1 MDKDTL
7 NKLYQM
13 INHNLNGLK
22 ISSSPSFN
30 APLLTRLTDELIKN
44 NNNLHEQYKTRFE
57 SSTNNNNKL
66 YEEFKS
72 SSFISQ
78 FELEEKINKCKNE
91 NSKNI
96 YAIDEELLAAK
107 REGISKYKD
116 KENVHIKKIHFINLN
131 KKENKETYIKEIT
144 NINNERIHA
153 KQRYNE
159 LASDLSSINE
169 QKQYKYNHSINA
181 SVNKNQKEKIE
192 FEQYL
197 NEKIQFLENLLE
209 QEIEKSKK
217 EITEEELI
225 IADKTIMSNNAITK
239 LSDDYKKRV
248 HAQVKGYS
256 SVAEME
262 NGIEKTGDFSNNE
275 KIYQGIK
282 KTGKK
287 MHDNEAS
294 FKKTGL
300 QAREMPDKVFKRE
313 EMYESKDGFDMR
325 QTIDHLKSFSDANKP
340 SLKENIKLKTVFFKK
355 TNFLNEE
362 HMISRIPDEFKNE
375 GEQFKMKDKKGT
387 EYIVEWNNNKA
398 HVLSYENKEKINET
412 LDKFHKIINFES
424 ITKEKTTNDIR
435 LNENKNINRML
446 KIMRNINKND

>member
-1 MDKDTL
+1 MERIITVKAL
-7 NKLYQM
+7 K
-13 INHNLNGLK
+13 NL
-22 ISSSPSFN
+22 ISESSSEFKAKLGANVESE
-30 APLLTRLTDELIKN
+30 DKKN
-44 NNNLHEQYKTRFE
+44 NGKAYSDAKKRAKDYDGGLSKE
-57 SSTNNNNKL
+57 
-66 YEEFKS
+66 
-72 SSFISQ
+72 IG
-78 FELEEKINKCKNE
+78 EEKPNYEKVDGNKTTLDYCPE
-91 NSKNI
+91 N
-96 YAIDEELLAAK
+96 A
-107 REGISKYKD
+107 
-116 KENVHIKKIHFINLN
+116 
-131 KKENKETYIKEIT
+131 T
-144 NINNERIHA
+144 
-153 KQRYNE
+153 
-159 LASDLSSINE
+159 
-169 QKQYKYNHSINA
+169 
-181 SVNKNQKEKIE
+181 
-192 FEQYL
+192 
-197 NEKIQFLENLLE
+197 
-209 QEIEKSKK
+209 
-217 EITEEELI
+217 
-225 IADKTIMSNNAITK
+225 
-239 LSDDYKKRV
+239 DDYKKRV
-248 HAQVKGYS
+248 HAQVKGYT

-262 NGIEKTGDFSNNE
+262 NGIEKAGDFSNND

-340 SLKENIKLKTVFFKK
+340 SLKENTKLKTVFFKK

-398 HVLSYENKEKINET
+398 HVISYENKEKINET

-446 KIMRNINKND
+446 KIMRDINKND